1 MRRKV
6 FWRLALTEEG
16 EGCCKPWLCTRR
28 CKRGEV
34 LTGRK
39 PEVRN
44 SCWVL
49 WCVFLGGWSLPVE
62 CFSSERMQTF
72 SWALPPGCVLWSLWI
87 IFNIWGWHCYCSVGL
102 FRSLGNA
109 SQFSFKCILFIL
121 LFLSLPPLLF
131 SPIDC
136 LTLSSAF
143 ACGYYFMT
151 RHDEPLR
158 NFCKFKIIFTLAPV
172 KISDNCR

>member
-1 MRRKV
+1 MFSWEAEACPWNVSARRECRHFPGLCLWGV
-6 FWRLALTEEG
+6 CFGLCGSFLT
-16 EGCCKPWLCTRR
+16 
-28 CKRGEV
+28 
-34 LTGRK
+34 
-39 PEVRN
+39 
-44 SCWVL
+44 
-49 WCVFLGGWSLPVE
+49 LGGGIA
-62 CFSSERMQTF
+62 T
-72 SWALPPGCVLWSLWI
+72 ALLGCSGHWE
-87 IFNIWGWHCYCSVGL
+87 
-102 FRSLGNA
+102 NA